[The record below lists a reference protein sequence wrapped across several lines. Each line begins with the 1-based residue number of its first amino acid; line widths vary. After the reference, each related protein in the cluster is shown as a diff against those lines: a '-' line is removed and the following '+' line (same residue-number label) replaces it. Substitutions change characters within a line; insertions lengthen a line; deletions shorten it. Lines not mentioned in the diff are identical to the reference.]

1 MLKLEDTFNTH
12 RFLISLIANLIIA
25 TLTASITYAQVK
37 DPVLTPIPDTAGIN
51 QRPFI
56 TSTLE
61 LSQYGFVEQEFVM
74 SGTANRYSRKGLW
87 HPNGL
92 WETNIIRKNNPYKT
106 RLLVRRPSDPEK
118 FNGIVVVEWLNN
130 TAFMDVDVI
139 WAQSHTELLREG
151 YAWIGVSAQLFGV
164 SMLKSWDRDRY
175 GTLRM
180 PSDALSYD
188 IFSQAARAVRNQS
201 DILLGGLTPQG
212 IIAAGESQSAIRLT
226 TYVNAFQA
234 DAVEV
239 YDAMLIYS
247 RFHLAAPLRSGV
259 SMVAP
264 PKAYIRDDN
273 QLKIIQFETEQ
284 DLFMFNFIQ
293 ARQEDTDY
301 LKTWE
306 LPGASHYDDY
316 GVNFL
321 LPQYQR
327 DFPALSSIKLVC
339 KNSLNKIPQ
348 HYVVNAALSSL
359 SRWIVGNEM
368 PPQSPMIEYEN
379 GEVVR
384 DEHGNAKGGIRL
396 PELEVPTATHNYANI
411 GAIGKGSNLL
421 VNLFACPFLG
431 NTVEFKAD
439 KLTTLYPSHE
449 EYVLKYIE
457 AADTALEE
465 GFLLQADY
473 DEAIEKARAMMV
485 E

>member
-1 MLKLEDTFNTH
+1 MLNLEITLKIR
-12 RFLISLIANLIIA
+12 RFLIPLIANIVA
-25 TLTASITYAQVK
+25 AALTTTITYAQVK
-37 DPVLTPIPDTAGIN
+37 NPIIIPVAESAGIN

-56 TSTLE
+56 TSTLN
-61 LSQYGFVEQEFVM
+61 LSKYDFVEQEFFM
-74 SGTANRYSRKGLW
+74 SGTANRYTRKGLW

-92 WETNIIRKNNPYKT
+92 WETNIIRKNDPYKT
-106 RLLVRRPSDPEK
+106 RLLVRRPADPEN

-151 YAWIGVSAQLFGV
+151 YTWIGVSAQFFGV
-164 SMLKSWDRDRY
+164 NMLKSWDKQRY
-175 GTLRM
+175 GTLRL

-201 DILLGGLTPQG
+201 DILLGGLTPEG
-212 IIAAGESQSAIRLT
+212 IIAAGESQSAIRLS

-247 RFHLAAPLRSGV
+247 RFHLAAPLRSGI

-284 DLFMFNFIQ
+284 DLFMFNFVQ
-293 ARQEDTDY
+293 VRQEDTDF
-301 LKTWE
+301 LRTWE

-339 KNSLNKIPQ
+339 RNSLNKIPQ

-359 SRWIVGNEM
+359 SRWVVENV
-368 PPQSPMIEYEN
+368 PPPKSPTISYQN

-411 GAIGKGSNLL
+411 GAIGQGSNLL

-431 NTVEFKAD
+431 NTVEFKAE
-439 KLTTLYPSHE
+439 KLNTLYSSHDA
-449 EYVLKYIE
+449 YVLKYIE
-457 AADTALEE
+457 AADNALAE
-465 GFLLQADY
+465 GFLLQPDY
-473 DEAIEKARAMMV
+473 DEAIEKARVMMP
-485 E
+485 